1 MDPHPLH
8 PRPPA
13 PTVGQPTAGARRSG
27 VLPLA
32 LLRCSHPGAVLAV
45 TVLTTVLAATGGH
58 PVGSA
63 ALVGAAVL
71 SGQLSVGWSN
81 DARDAARD
89 TAAERADK
97 PVAVGDITARTLWT
111 AAVAALAVCAVL
123 SLACGT
129 LAGTVHLLGVA
140 GAWAYNLR
148 LKSTV
153 LSWLPYA
160 VGFAALPAF
169 VALAAPGGTTPAW
182 WAVAAGALLGV
193 AAHLADV
200 LPDLRQDL
208 AAGVRGLPQ
217 RLGAR
222 TTRALLPLPLV
233 AATAVLV
240 VGPPDVP
247 GLAVALAPPA
257 AVALALGGLALGR
270 RVRHAPFVGAVG
282 VAVLAVGLLVASG
295 AGTG

>member
-1 MDPHPLH
+1 M
-8 PRPPA
+8 
-13 PTVGQPTAGARRSG
+13 
-27 VLPLA
+27 
-32 LLRCSHPGAVLAV
+32 LAV
-45 TVLTTVLAATGGH
+45 TVLTTVLAATGDH
-58 PVGSA
+58 PARSS
-63 ALVGAAVL
+63 ALVAAAVL

-81 DARDAARD
+81 DAHDAARD
-89 TAAERADK
+89 TAADRADK
-97 PVAVGDITARTLWT
+97 PVVAGDITARTLWT
-111 AAVAALAVCAVL
+111 AAGTALAVCAVL

-140 GAWAYNLR
+140 GAWLYNLR

-169 VALAAPGGTTPAW
+169 VALAEPGGTTSAW
-182 WAVAAGALLGV
+182 WAVTAGALLGV

-217 RLGAR
+217 RMGAR
-222 TTRALLPLPLV
+222 TTRALLPVPLV
-233 AATAVLV
+233 AATAVLAF
-240 VGPPDVP
+240 GPPDVP
-247 GLAVALAPPA
+247 GAAAVLAPPA

-270 RVRHAPFVGAVG
+270 RVRHAPFAGAVG
-282 VAVLAVGLLVASG
+282 VAVLAVGLLVTSG